1 MSVIDGPEDDDPAPA
16 GPEAGAQP
24 AAVEPTPPGR
34 LQRVSA
40 RATNAQKQA
49 VAKAE
54 ELEGR
59 VPHLSLGRELYQRY
73 RRQNATVLAGHLAFR
88 SFLFI
93 LPVMVLMVAIAGF
106 LRARGFDV
114 SGELGGKLGLS
125 TSLSHTVSDGAD
137 QASRGWAPLG
147 FSALLAVAVTG
158 SGLLSAFNYCFAQAW
173 GLDAVRIPHRLSLTP
188 KFVGSLITM
197 VLLVA
202 FVGTLRHLGLVASFG
217 GIGAAMVVVGLAF
230 FAVASILPHRSTA
243 PQWLLPGSIAA
254 PLAITGLQVFAN
266 YYLPDKVAR
275 SSSLYGSL
283 GVAVTVL
290 FYLYLLGNIIVGS
303 ALVNAVWW
311 DHFHGP
317 ATSARELA
325 KLPEPPAPPRRGR
338 TPRPRLRAS
347 DPAGGPAAAA
357 G

>member
-1 MSVIDGPEDDDPAPA
+1 M
-16 GPEAGAQP
+16 
-24 AAVEPTPPGR
+24 
-34 LQRVSA
+34 
-40 RATNAQKQA
+40 
-49 VAKAE
+49 
-54 ELEGR
+54 
-59 VPHLSLGRELYQRY
+59 
-73 RRQNATVLAGHLAFR
+73 LAGHLAFR

-93 LPVMVLMVAIAGF
+93 LPVAVLMVAVVGF

-114 SGELGGKLGLS
+114 GSEFGQKLGLS
-125 TSLSHTVSDGAD
+125 TSLTHTVSDNAD

-147 FSALLAVAVTG
+147 LSALAAVAVTG

-173 GLDAVRIPHRLSLTP
+173 GLDAVKIPHRLSLTP
-188 KFVGSLITM
+188 KFVGSLIVM
-197 VLLVA
+197 VLLIT
-202 FVGTLRHLGLVASFG
+202 FVGTLRHLGLAASFS
-217 GIGAAMVVVGLAF
+217 GIAGAMVLVGLAF
-230 FAVASILPHRSTA
+230 FMVANILPHRSTA

-254 PLAITGLQVFAN
+254 PIALSGLQVFAN

-283 GVAVTVL
+283 GVAVAVL

-317 ATSARELA
+317 AESERELA
-325 KLPEPPAPPRRGR
+325 KLPEPPAPS
-338 TPRPRLRAS
+338 T
-347 DPAGGPAAAA
+347 AGPDAAAPAA